1 MFPLQMRQMDLAIQA
16 LREISRVYK
25 FNLSA

>member
-1 MFPLQMRQMDLAIQA
+1 MFPLQMLQMDLGIQA
-16 LREISRVYK
+16 LREIPHVYK